1 MVKTKNPTP
10 SIELRLSINLS
21 LDDVGMERLYKELN
35 VIETGASGLAP
46 IQIHALKRRHL
57 LKILHSYCAD
67 VIAPA
72 PRNTDA
78 HSAKLNQN
86 PATEVNVGLTKATQP
101 ASLSVVEAIRQEHP
115 PPTVISAFE
124 ADRALQDS
132 GFGFQK
138 EV

>member
-21 LDDVGMERLYKELN
+21 LDDVGMERLYLELN
-35 VIETGASGLAP
+35 AIEKGASGLAP

-78 HSAKLNQN
+78 HSANLNQN
-86 PATEVNVGLTKATQP
+86 PATAGKVGLTKATQST
-101 ASLSVVEAIRQEHP
+101 SLPVVEAIRQEHP
-115 PPTVISAFE
+115 PPTTISAFE
-124 ADRALQDS
+124 ADRALLDS

-138 EV
+138 EA